1 METSFAGSPSCLAE
15 LRRAIRHSLAKM
27 PGAIPDEVVDDLVL
41 AVSEAATNAILYG
54 SGDAQPVTVTVRVG
68 GGWVEATI
76 RDRGR
81 PAAPHAAPVMS
92 LRGRGL
98 WLIGQLVD
106 EVRLAKA
113 RPGTLVTLRRR
124 IGDPAVAELP
134 DGPVAA
140 TGTGRHQVADRTM
153 A

>member
-15 LRRAIRHSLAKM
+15 LRRAIRSSLAEV

-68 GGWVEATI
+68 GGWIEATI

-81 PAAPHAAPVMS
+81 GRPAAPRTAPVAS

-106 EVRLAKA
+106 ELRLAKA
-113 RPGTLVTLRRR
+113 RPGTLVTLRRC
-124 IGDPAVAELP
+124 IGDPAVGGLRN
-134 DGPVAA
+134 GPVAVN
-140 TGTGRHQVADRTM
+140 G
-153 A
+153 